1 MTSFQAAL
9 STLPARRAYS
19 QLNLIVRATPGKH
32 THSIHNKTD
41 MEWDKADVTD
51 KLTDITSD
59 FAMLA
64 ADPSIQHLHATAPY
78 YIATRSLLYL
88 H

>member
-1 MTSFQAAL
+1 
-9 STLPARRAYS
+9 
-19 QLNLIVRATPGKH
+19 
-32 THSIHNKTD
+32 